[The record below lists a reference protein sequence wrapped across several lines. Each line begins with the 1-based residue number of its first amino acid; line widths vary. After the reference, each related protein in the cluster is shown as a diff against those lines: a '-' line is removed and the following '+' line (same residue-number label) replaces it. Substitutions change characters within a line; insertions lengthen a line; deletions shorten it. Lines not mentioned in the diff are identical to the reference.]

1 MKTFKEFA
9 EALLA
14 GKTLVNDDGESLSLT
29 ERGALEW
36 MDEDNDSM
44 FFEQQDFS
52 IDYEEMTEFR
62 IKEKRLV
69 VSESEIEKLA
79 SDLMKTK
86 TKEGLTKKLSS
97 LLKMN

>member
-14 GKTLVNDDGESLSLT
+14 GKTFINDDGCTLSLT
-29 ERGALEW
+29 PRGTLE
-36 MDEDNDSM
+36 MIDEDGDSM
-44 FFEQQDFS
+44 FFEQRDF
-52 IDYEEMTEFR
+52 DVEYGYLREYR
-62 IKEKRLV
+62 INEKRLV